1 MFKSLIYLE
10 FIFVP
15 EERQKSN
22 LNFLKC
28 KIKPTIFTQSTDY
41 DLNWFQVSTSMY
53 TQLMLLPELS
63 VHSVMMHTCMS
74 ELGLSLSFLHWL
86 FLENGTPWIGT
97 VPSIQLV
104 FRKYLAD
111 EWESKWMSSGATCT
125 VRINSGIA
133 VVLDKAN

>member
-15 EERQKSN
+15 EERQKYN

-74 ELGLSLSFLHWL
+74 ELGLSLSFLHWI
-86 FLENGTPWIGT
+86 FLENGTPE
-97 VPSIQLV
+97 
-104 FRKYLAD
+104 LALCLAHS
-111 EWESKWMSSGATCT
+111 WCSGNTRRMNEKASECPLEPH
-125 VRINSGIA
+125 
-133 VVLDKAN
+133 VLYMLILE